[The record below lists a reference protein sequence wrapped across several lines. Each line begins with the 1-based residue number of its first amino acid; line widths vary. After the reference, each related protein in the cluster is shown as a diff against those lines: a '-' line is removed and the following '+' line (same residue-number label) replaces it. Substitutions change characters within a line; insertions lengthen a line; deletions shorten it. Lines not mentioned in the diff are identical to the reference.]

1 MTDEQT
7 DAAREHAEDMASKVP
22 GLLEGLAEKIGANAG
37 AKAVFGEPVREG
49 ERTVIPVAQAIVGTG
64 AGGGGGGGGS
74 QDDAAGA
81 GLGAGGGALT
91 RPLGYIEVTAES
103 AEFVPL
109 RRPWADPKLVLAYAT
124 IVLIVSRALV
134 KLIRG

>member
-37 AKAVFGEPVREG
+37 SKAVFGEPVREG
-49 ERTVIPVAQAIVGTG
+49 QRTVIPVAQAIVGTG
-64 AGGGGGGGGS
+64 AGGGGN
-74 QDDAAGA
+74 QDDAAGS

-91 RPLGYIEVTAES
+91 RPLGYIEVTAER
-103 AEFVPL
+103 ADFMPL

-124 IVLIVSRALV
+124 IVLIVSRTLV

>member
-1 MTDEQT
+1 MTDDQMDT
-7 DAAREHAEDMASKVP
+7 AREHAQDMASKVP

-49 ERTVIPVAQAIVGTG
+49 GRTVIPVAQSVVGTG
-64 AGGGGGGGGS
+64 AGGGGS
-74 QDDAAGA
+74 QDDAAGS

-91 RPLGYIEVTAES
+91 RPLGYIEVTAAS

-109 RRPWADPKLVLAYAT
+109 RRAWADPKLVLAYAT
-124 IVLIVSRALV
+124 IVLIVSRSLV

>member
-1 MTDEQT
+1 MTDEQMEN
-7 DAAREHAEDMASKVP
+7 AREHAEDMASKVP

-37 AKAVFGEPVREG
+37 AKAVFGETVREG
-49 ERTVIPVAQAIVGTG
+49 GRTVIPVAQSVVGTG
-64 AGGGGGGGGS
+64 AGGGGS
-74 QDDAAGA
+74 QDEAAGS
-81 GLGAGGGALT
+81 GIGAGGGALT
-91 RPLGYIEVTAES
+91 RPLGYIEVTAEG

-134 KLIRG
+134 KLVRG